1 MHTIAVTNQKGG
13 VGKSVIS
20 VNLAYGLAQ
29 KGKPTLLIDIDP
41 QAHSTVIYCEPNSE
55 YTATD
60 LFLSKSF
67 DISKAIYPAKVKGHV
82 VNDLYI
88 LPANL
93 RLAATAEQIAARV
106 HREKLLA
113 RALQSVE
120 DKYDYAI
127 IDCPPTLG
135 VLVINGIYAADE
147 FLIPVAPSKYAL
159 DGVGDLFDVIE
170 EVKETTEFNYRI
182 VRNIYDSRNS
192 QTNSYIESELEAVR
206 ARVMSTIIKRTEAV
220 NQAVCV
226 DQPVFLYDPK
236 GKGSEDFLNFIDEVV
251 YGKEYVRQ

>member
-1 MHTIAVTNQKGG
+1 
-13 VGKSVIS
+13 
-20 VNLAYGLAQ
+20 
-29 KGKPTLLIDIDP
+29 
-41 QAHSTVIYCEPNSE
+41 
-55 YTATD
+55 
-60 LFLSKSF
+60 
-67 DISKAIYPAKVKGHV
+67 
-82 VNDLYI
+82 VNDLCM

-135 VLVINGIYAADE
+135 VLVVNGIYAADA

-170 EVKETTEFNYRI
+170 EVNYRI
-182 VRNIYDSRNS
+182 VRNIYDARNS
-192 QTNSYIESELEAVR
+192 QTNSDIEFE
-206 ARVMSTIIKRTEAV
+206 
-220 NQAVCV
+220 
-226 DQPVFLYDPK
+226 
-236 GKGSEDFLNFIDEVV
+236 
-251 YGKEYVRQ
+251 